1 MTAEAEPFLNPPPGT
16 PAHPADTPVSLARAA
31 LADALALLLPTEC
44 GGCGAPDRAVCGR
57 CRAQL
62 AASPVAVPL
71 PRAPGLHGSGS
82 SGSGAPI
89 PVWAALEYDGVVP
102 RLLSALKE
110 RGRTDVSRALAE
122 PLGVA
127 ARAAVEAQ
135 SGDVAL
141 LPVPSSRRAMR
152 ARGYDPVRLL
162 LRRADTGVPVVAGL
176 RVVRR
181 TRDQA
186 GLAAADRERNLRGAL
201 RGRRCLCGRRLLIVD
216 DVLTTGATLR
226 EAARA
231 AEEAGG
237 VVLGAVVLA
246 RVPRRR

>member
-1 MTAEAEPFLNPPPGT
+1 MTAEPDPPTEPPDDP
-16 PAHPADTPVSLARAA
+16 PAHPADSPVALARVA

-57 CRAQL
+57 CRARL

-71 PRAPGLHGSGS
+71 PRAPGASPAGQR
-82 SGSGAPI
+82 I

-110 RGRTDVSRALAE
+110 RGRTDVARALAE
-122 PLGVA
+122 PLGAA
-127 ARAAVEAQ
+127 ARAAIAAQ
-135 SGDVAL
+135 AGDVAL

-162 LRRADTGVPVVAGL
+162 LRRAGAGVPVVAGL

-201 RGRRCLCGRRLLIVD
+201 RGRRSLRGRRVLIVD

-231 AEEAGG
+231 AEAAGG
-237 VVLGAVVLA
+237 IVLGAVVLA
-246 RVPRRR
+246 RVQRRR